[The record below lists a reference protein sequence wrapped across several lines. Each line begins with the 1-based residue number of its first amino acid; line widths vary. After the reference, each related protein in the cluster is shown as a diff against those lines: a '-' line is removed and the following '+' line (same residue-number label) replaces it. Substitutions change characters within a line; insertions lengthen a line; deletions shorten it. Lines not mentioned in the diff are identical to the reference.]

1 MTEVYHA
8 ATPEERPLSIGS
20 FQGKLDKFE
29 RYIADV
35 TLQNTEA
42 SVEEKRQAING
53 KENFLFSINVK
64 EKVIQERMPTRHL

>member
-1 MTEVYHA
+1 MTEIHHSA
-8 ATPEERPLSIGS
+8 SPAERPLSLGS

-29 RYIADV
+29 RYIASV

-53 KENFLFSINVK
+53 KKSLSFI
-64 EKVIQERMPTRHL
+64 H

>member
-1 MTEVYHA
+1 MTEVHHS

-20 FQGKLDKFE
+20 FQGKLDRFE

-53 KENFLFSINVK
+53 K
-64 EKVIQERMPTRHL
+64 